1 MRISVA
7 GAAGSGCSPVRKWR
21 PVLTRN
27 AAGEMTEEWVSCGKI
42 HADIRGRS
50 SRERMQSGAEMA
62 QAEIRIW
69 VRGQSGRE
77 ITAASRLHVLSGPWR
92 DRILNVVGLP
102 VPDATGGRLEILC
115 RLGGE
120 K

>member
-1 MRISVA
+1 MAISAGCLTQMISVLN
-7 GAAGSGCSPVRKWR
+7 

-42 HADIRGRS
+42 PGYPWQEQPR
-50 SRERMQSGAEMA
+50 RMQSGAEMA

-77 ITAASRLHVLSGPWR
+77 IAAASRLHVLSGPWR
-92 DRILNVVGLP
+92 DRIP
-102 VPDATGGRLEILC
+102 
-115 RLGGE
+115 
-120 K
+120 

>member
-1 MRISVA
+1 MRE
-7 GAAGSGCSPVRKWR
+7 
-21 PVLTRN
+21 N
-27 AAGEMTEEWVSCGKI
+27 SCGYPWQEQPG
-42 HADIRGRS
+42 AD
-50 SRERMQSGAEMA
+50 AV
-62 QAEIRIW
+62 RIW

>member
-1 MRISVA
+1 MTAENIAEV
-7 GAAGSGCSPVRKWR
+7 VR
-21 PVLTRN
+21 VF
-27 AAGEMTEEWVSCGKI
+27 
-42 HADIRGRS
+42 
-50 SRERMQSGAEMA
+50 MQPFC
-62 QAEIRIW
+62 
-69 VRGQSGRE
+69 GQSGRE